1 MDKEKWAQEELESD
15 DDSENDLDYQPDPED
30 DNESDNDNA
39 SVVSEEED
47 GENLASKKRKRSP
60 TENKPS
66 SDSAPHLDDS
76 ERERKKRIDAIW
88 AEMNSTTSSDKASK
102 QPLDDISSS
111 MNRSSKVNEDI
122 KDPKVSSSI
131 ATPPSSETSSPPEE
145 ATTLKRASAAK
156 PAIARPKSNLSA
168 LVSQYNIKTPKMNTL
183 DKSKLDWQGYVDRE
197 GIREDLKY
205 RNKDG
210 YMEKV
215 AFLQRVDDR
224 RLQDLKAG
232 QRSAPKKR

>member
-1 MDKEKWAQEELESD
+1 L
-15 DDSENDLDYQPDPED
+15 L
-30 DNESDNDNA
+30 
-39 SVVSEEED
+39 
-47 GENLASKKRKRSP
+47 
-60 TENKPS
+60 
-66 SDSAPHLDDS
+66 
-76 ERERKKRIDAIW
+76 I
-88 AEMNSTTSSDKASK
+88 
-102 QPLDDISSS
+102 IS
-111 MNRSSKVNEDI
+111 
-122 KDPKVSSSI
+122 